1 MLGCPFPFFVP
12 SPLSDFYEW
21 VVLAACCL
29 NVVFEK
35 WAEPKNSALFE
46 SAVVCE
52 SGQKAR
58 EKSCSW
64 IRHKHRP
71 SWEKERK
78 KKETDSVTESGHWGA
93 LRGRH
98 SGQERSLGF
107 PKHTFIQS
115 LSHCRIKTLAPEHI
129 VFERNTELHFHN
141 RCTQLYCN
149 PHNETL
155 RNLFPSA
162 THTYLKG
169 FSWALLHA

>member
-1 MLGCPFPFFVP
+1 MWFLKNEPSQRIQRFLKVLWFV
-12 SPLSDFYEW
+12 
-21 VVLAACCL
+21 
-29 NVVFEK
+29 NQGK
-35 WAEPKNSALFE
+35 KQGKNRSHEF
-46 SAVVCE
+46 SINIF
-52 SGQKAR
+52 Q
-58 EKSCSW
+58 
-64 IRHKHRP
+64 
-71 SWEKERK
+71 ER
-78 KKETDSVTESGHWGA
+78 KKETDSVTEFGHWGA

-129 VFERNTELHFHN
+129 VFERNTELPFHN

-149 PHNETL
+149 PHNERL